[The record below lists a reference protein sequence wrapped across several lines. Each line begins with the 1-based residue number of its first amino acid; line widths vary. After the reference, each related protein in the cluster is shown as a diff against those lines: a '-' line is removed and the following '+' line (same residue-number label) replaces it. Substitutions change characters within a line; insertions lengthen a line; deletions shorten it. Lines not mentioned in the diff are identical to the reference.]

1 MSATDKLVKS
11 PPMLYFI
18 AILTASLLLS
28 FMISLALLFFFEIPL
43 GNRETLVYML
53 GQLSGFTSACVL
65 FWVGTTH
72 ASGQKTELL
81 AAKAEP
87 IKDQPKGD
95 LAIKE

>member
-1 MSATDKLVKS
+1 MDQGKSVK
-11 PPMLYFI
+11 PQMLYFI
-18 AILTASLLLS
+18 AILTTSLLIS
-28 FMISLALLFFFEIPL
+28 FMVSLALLFFFEIPL

-81 AAKAEP
+81 AKAES
-87 IKDQPKGD
+87 IKDQP
-95 LAIKE
+95 IKE